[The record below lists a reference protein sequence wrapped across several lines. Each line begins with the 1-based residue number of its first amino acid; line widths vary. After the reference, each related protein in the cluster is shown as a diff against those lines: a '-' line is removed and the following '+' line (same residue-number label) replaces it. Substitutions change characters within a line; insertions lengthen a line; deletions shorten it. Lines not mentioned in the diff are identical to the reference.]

1 MISKILIA
9 SCDNEVRNIVKKNF
23 LTAFGANNVIV
34 CNNLYELHE
43 ICKYT
48 EDAAIIFDK
57 FFLGFV
63 ISYELIRIKTLN
75 PKILT
80 YFVEVGDC
88 SLYFG
93 MRIHLLGI
101 DGFIPNIE
109 KYDDFKNNILKIKDG
124 RKVYPE
130 VITQTISDELLLDKK
145 NITEVTEKEM
155 QIGFYLSMG
164 YNMKEISYELGLS
177 KGTISIHT
185 SRLKRKTG
193 YKKPGDYDLLKQR
206 YFGYLKDG
214 KNDNKN

>member
-9 SCDNEVRNIVKKNF
+9 SCDIEVRNILKKN
-23 LTAFGANNVIV
+23 LVTLFGANNVVV
-34 CNNLYELHE
+34 CNNLFELHDF
-43 ICKYT
+43 CKY
-48 EDAAIIFDK
+48 EENAAIIFDK

-109 KYDDFKNNILKIKDG
+109 KIDHFKNNILKIKDG

-145 NITEVTEKEM
+145 NISEVTEKEM
-155 QIGFYLSMG
+155 QIGMYLGMG
-164 YNMKEISYELGLS
+164 LTSKEIGYKLGFS
-177 KGTISIHT
+177 SAAISVHT

-193 YKKPGDYDLLKQR
+193 YKRPGDYDLLNQR
-206 YFGYLKDG
+206 YFGYVKVG
-214 KNDNKN
+214 KNDN